1 MHRQLRSLLLASRDS
16 ECLNEA
22 IDPASSP
29 KVWPLLAQSLGGS
42 FKQFRAPFVMLLLFV
57 VATFITVGYGWIGR
71 PGELPVDVDQPI
83 ASPTPIDLP
92 RERSVVAK
100 PKVDSNVVAR
110 LTRVWR
116 PEWANSSEAVSEWA
130 ALKEGQTIELKSGQA
145 EVYFDSGAQLIL
157 QGPIRFQVLGPKL
170 AKVFHGDLT
179 ARVSEQAKGFS
190 LITSAGKIIDLGT
203 EFGVSVQADG
213 ETDLVVF
220 EGIVD
225 LEHAPRERRREQ
237 TDIGSGPNYSRLTTG
252 EAVRV
257 KPNGSTQRIVAVD
270 SNRFAWA
277 ATGIAANRSK
287 PAVITNVDDTIREP
301 GVGSFYE
308 IVRGG
313 MEEHI
318 RAYVDRPYEWI
329 GLRSASIPEY
339 LHGGDYIRT
348 FNDDKTNK
356 SYEISVT
363 LSRPARLYVLFD
375 IRLEKPEWLQSNFQN
390 TGDVIGLK
398 APVNTAAKKSSRAAH
413 PSTYQFEVWECIINT
428 PRTVTL
434 GPNTGRPRQ
443 SAMFGIAAVAMEPE
457 QSKDAT
463 K

>member
-1 MHRQLRSLLLASRDS
+1 MNRDHSDNLERFAERVDAFLDGNLSAEESKQFESQLLADESMLRQFAHEAFMHRQLRSLLLASRDT
-16 ECLNEA
+16 ECLNETIA
-22 IDPASSP
+22 PTASS
-29 KVWPLLAQSLGGS
+29 KVWPLLAQSLGGG
-42 FKQFRAPFVMLLLFV
+42 FKQFRAPFVMLMLFV

-71 PGELPVDVDQPI
+71 SGELPVDVDQPI
-83 ASPTPIDLP
+83 ASPTPVDPP
-92 RERSVVAK
+92 RDRNVFAK
-100 PKVDSNVVAR
+100 PKVGSNVVAR

-116 PEWANSSEAVSEWA
+116 PEWTDSSKVISEWA

-220 EGIVD
+220 EGVVD
-225 LEHAPRERRREQ
+225 LEHAPQDNRRKP
-237 TDIGSGPNYSRLTTG
+237 TDRKSSSNLSRLTTG

-270 SNRFAWA
+270 STRFAWA

-313 MEEHI
+313 ME
-318 RAYVDRPYEWI
+318 
-329 GLRSASIPEY
+329 
-339 LHGGDYIRT
+339 
-348 FNDDKTNK
+348 
-356 SYEISVT
+356 
-363 LSRPARLYVLFD
+363 
-375 IRLEKPEWLQSNFQN
+375 
-390 TGDVIGLK
+390 
-398 APVNTAAKKSSRAAH
+398 
-413 PSTYQFEVWECIINT
+413 
-428 PRTVTL
+428 
-434 GPNTGRPRQ
+434 
-443 SAMFGIAAVAMEPE
+443 
-457 QSKDAT
+457 
-463 K
+463 